1 MRKRVIVALALILVL
16 LSVSLAA
23 GAEIEVPA
31 VKSFTE
37 VEKMQSEFGRLVG
50 KKPVEEKYLSSTEK
64 YCAAKISANADFQ
77 KSQFFAYTDRNP
89 SQQLILVCFYDAAL
103 KKVLII
109 GADKTST
116 GNPHRNGFFE
126 TPLGFLKNTTEIMG
140 YRAQGT
146 KNSKGWR
153 GLGGKGSRIWDFGW
167 QGTYKNG
174 CPINI
179 RLLMHATDPDFG
191 EARLGQVDSKGCI
204 RISAKLNFFLDHY
217 GIIDKEYEERN
228 SVKNIWLL
236 KADRKPTAYAG
247 KYVLVGDS
255 RNY

>member
-1 MRKRVIVALALILVL
+1 MRKKVIAVLASLFVL
-16 LSVSLAA
+16 ASVGLAA
-23 GAEIEVPA
+23 GTEISVPA
-31 VKSFTE
+31 VKSFAE

-50 KKPVEEKYLSSTEK
+50 KKPVEERYLSSTTK
-64 YCAAKISANADFQ
+64 YCAAKISTNADFQ
-77 KSQFFAYTDRNP
+77 KSQFFVYADRNP
-89 SQQLILVCFYDAAL
+89 AKQIVLVCFYDAAL
-103 KKVLII
+103 KKVAIL

-140 YRAQGT
+140 YRAHGT

-167 QGTYKNG
+167 QETYKNG
-174 CPINI
+174 CPVNI
-179 RLLMHATDPDFG
+179 RLLMHATDPDLG
-191 EARLGQVDSKGCI
+191 EPRLGRVDSKGCI
-204 RISAKLNFFLDHY
+204 RISARLNRFLDHY

-228 SVKNIWLL
+228 NVKHIWLL

-255 RNY
+255 RIY